1 MGVRIQR
8 LVDSIRR
15 AKGPF
20 FVARLNLRVY
30 FPLDDPQ
37 APDEEEH
44 IAMLLEV
51 SRSLGYDPG
60 DGITGLPP
68 SDRRRSGR

>member
-1 MGVRIQR
+1 MGERIQR

-30 FPLDDPQ
+30 FPLDDPN
-37 APDEEEH
+37 APDKEEH
-44 IAMLLEV
+44 ISALLEV
-51 SRSLGYDPG
+51 SRSLGYDPPEEP
-60 DGITGLPP
+60 TPAPATRKP
-68 SDRRRSGR
+68 SSR